1 MYGKLIV
8 ITLQE
13 KFLRMNQEQLATLLG
28 EHLEIRALS
37 LNSLTANPPRSD
49 ETIVYFIPGIRTMV
63 EQMHPECTSY
73 IKASREIL
81 ICNLRE
87 LFSLGTKLQR
97 VLVVNDNKLNTQE
110 MVEDLLAMNLPF
122 DFTGYYPGQQIP
134 ENIECIVTSGER
146 SLIPDNLQH
155 LPVIDCGMRF
165 ISLATI
171 FSLFSHFDIPY
182 DPASLARKY
191 QQTVVTLSKKWP
203 MLGPGRFITPWFE
216 TPREQSKKITFDD
229 FIAHSPAMKKF
240 ILHTAK
246 IAATDETVHIYGETG
261 TGKAMICQ
269 AIHNASMRQN
279 GPFMSI
285 NCATRNPDILDKEL
299 FGWEDDDTIRPSIWE
314 SALGGTLC
322 IKEVG
327 AMDERLQA
335 RLLQALTERRFVR
348 TGGNDYVEI
357 DARVITTSSSRL
369 DKNRTKPF
377 NRDLLLLLS
386 RYTCR
391 VPTLNERTEDFED
404 LISTYLQTHLHKKE
418 TEITDEAIAELKKFR
433 WQGNVQELYNVLQYM
448 SCTGEGKLTREE
460 LPYFITGQ
468 GDTEYRRPKTTGDIS
483 SLCREIEKHGFLA
496 ETIEILKAYLQGKK
510 NNVAYGRTPLQ
521 RLLAERGILL
531 SAQQLRLRLEKLN
544 EMGLLIIR
552 PGRGGTTI
560 SEHGEQL
567 LEAADTS
574 LNKENHTGEPL

>member
-1 MYGKLIV
+1 MYGKLII

-13 KFLRMNQEQLATLLG
+13 KFLRMNQEQLSALLG

-37 LNSLTANPPRSD
+37 LNGLSRNPPRSD
-49 ETIVYFIPGIRTMV
+49 ETILYFIPGIRTMV

-73 IKASREIL
+73 IKAAREIL
-81 ICNLRE
+81 LCNLRE
-87 LFSLGTKLQR
+87 LFTLSTKLQR
-97 VLVVNDNKLNTQE
+97 VLVVNDNKLNTEE

-134 ENIECIVTSGER
+134 DNIECIVTSGER
-146 SLIPDNLQH
+146 SLIPLDLQQ
-155 LPVIDCGMRF
+155 LPVIDCGLRF

-191 QQTVVTLSKKWP
+191 QQTMVTLSEKWP
-203 MLGPGRFITPWFE
+203 MLGAGRFITPWFE
-216 TPREQSKKITFDD
+216 TPRDHSKKITFDD

-246 IAATDETVHIYGETG
+246 IAETDEILHIYGEIG

-269 AIHNASMRQN
+269 AIHNDSMRKG

-285 NCATRNPDILDKEL
+285 NCATRSPDILEKEL
-299 FGWEDDDTIRPSIWE
+299 FGWEDNDAIHPSLWE

-322 IKEVG
+322 LQEVG

-335 RLLQALTERRFVR
+335 RLLQALAERRFIR
-348 TGGNDYVEI
+348 TGGNDYVKI
-357 DARVITTSSSRL
+357 DARVITTSSFQL
-369 DKNRTKPF
+369 DKNSPKPF

-391 VPTLNERTEDFED
+391 VPTLNERPEDFED
-404 LISTYLQTHLHKKE
+404 LIATYLQAHLHQKQ
-418 TEITDEAIAELKKFR
+418 TQITDEAIAELKQFH
-433 WQGNVQELYNVLQYM
+433 WQGNVQELHNVLQYM
-448 SCTGEGKLTREE
+448 SCTGEGTLTREE

-468 GDTEYRRPKTTGDIS
+468 GDAENHRPNPPSDIS
-483 SLCREIEKHGFLA
+483 NLCREIEHHGFLA
-496 ETIEILKAYLQGKK
+496 EAIAILQTYLQGKK

-521 RLLAERGILL
+521 RLLAERGITL

-560 SEHGEQL
+560 SEKGEQL
-567 LEAADTS
+567 LEA
-574 LNKENHTGEPL
+574 KQREP